1 MSQPTRSD
9 GRALL
14 RGPPIVGVAV
24 AALLMFVAWLIPA
37 AWNWDVHMRSWPPL
51 HAYWDPRV
59 GPGTIPAILIAV
71 LGVVYAARFAQTASW
86 RLLLLG
92 TYGGALAWLS
102 SLALVDG
109 NDGIGVILNTQYE
122 YLRTANTIHSWS
134 ALSTMLHEYVA
145 RIDADNPQH
154 WPTHIA
160 GHPPGAVLFFIALV
174 ALGLTSGLAAGW
186 AVIIVSSTTAVAVLQ
201 TLRVLGHE
209 EVARRAAPFLVLGP
223 AAIWMA
229 VSADA
234 VFGTV
239 AAWGTCCLAVAATR
253 STRWAT
259 AWWAVLAGL
268 LLGYCVLMSYGLAL
282 LAFLALAVLLIT
294 RRWSLIP
301 WVAGAGLAVMLA
313 FYAAGFAWWDGL
325 PALHVRQF
333 RGVAASRPQQ
343 YYLWGNL
350 AALAWSAG
358 PVMYAGLAMVVARR
372 WSSWREVLASRS
384 GALASTRVVA
394 LLSLAGVA
402 MVLGADVSGASRG
415 EVERIWLPFVPWLL
429 LGTALL
435 PPPWRRVGLVLQVS
449 IALLAQ
455 HFLHPDW

>member
-1 MSQPTRSD
+1 MPTRVD
-9 GRALL
+9 VRALV
-14 RGPPIVGVAV
+14 RGPAIIGLAVAV
-24 AALLMFVAWLIPA
+24 LLMLLAGLIPVVLS
-37 AWNWDVHMRSWPPL
+37 WDVHMRSWPPL
-51 HAYWDPRV
+51 HVYKDPRV
-59 GPGTIPAILIAV
+59 GPGTAPAVLIAV
-71 LGVVYAARFAQTASW
+71 LGVIYAARFAQTASW
-86 RLLLLG
+86 RMLLLG
-92 TYGGALAWLS
+92 SYGTALAWLA

-109 NDGIGVILNTQYE
+109 NSGIGVILNYKYE
-122 YLRTANTIHSWS
+122 YLNTARTIDSWS

-145 RIDADNPQH
+145 RIDADHPHN

-160 GHPPGAVLFFIALV
+160 GHPPGAVMFFIALV
-174 ALGLTSGLAAGW
+174 AIGLGSGLAAGW
-186 AVIIVSSTTAVAVLQ
+186 VVIIVSSTTAVAVLQ
-201 TLRVLGHE
+201 TLRVLDQE
-209 EVARRAAPFLVLGP
+209 DVARRAAPFLVLGP

-253 STRWAT
+253 STTRGT
-259 AWWAVLAGL
+259 ALWSVLAGL
-268 LLGYCVLMSYGLAL
+268 LLGYCVMMSYGLAL
-282 LAFLALAVLLIT
+282 LAVLAVAVLVIT
-294 RRWSLIP
+294 RRWSPLP
-301 WVAGAGLAVMLA
+301 WVAGAGVAVLLA
-313 FYAAGFAWWDGL
+313 FYVAGFAWWDGL

-358 PVMYAGLAMVVARR
+358 PVMYSGLAVVVGRR
-372 WSSWREVLASRS
+372 WSSWRELLAARS

-402 MVLGADVSGASRG
+402 MVFGADVSGASRG

-429 LGTALL
+429 VATALL
-435 PPPWRRVGLVLQVS
+435 PRPWRRVGLVLQVTV
-449 IALLAQ
+449 ALLAQ
-455 HFLHPDW
+455 HLLHPDW

>member
-1 MSQPTRSD
+1 MPTRVD
-9 GRALL
+9 VRALV
-14 RGPPIVGVAV
+14 RGPAIAGLAVAV
-24 AALLMFVAWLIPA
+24 VLMLLAGLIPA
-37 AWNWDVHMRSWPPL
+37 MFNWNVHMRSWPPL

-59 GPGTIPAILIAV
+59 GPGTAPAVLIAV
-71 LGVVYAARFAQTASW
+71 LGVIYAARFAQTASW
-86 RLLLLG
+86 RMLLLG
-92 TYGGALAWLS
+92 SYGTALAWLA

-109 NDGIGVILNTQYE
+109 NSGIGVILNYKYE
-122 YLRTANTIHSWS
+122 YLNTARMIDSWS

-145 RIDADNPQH
+145 RIDADHPHN

-160 GHPPGAVLFFIALV
+160 GHPPGAVMFFIALV
-174 ALGLTSGLAAGW
+174 AIGLGSGLAAGW
-186 AVIIVSSTTAVAVLQ
+186 VVIIVSSTTAVAVLQ
-201 TLRVLGHE
+201 TLRVLGQE
-209 EVARRAAPFLVLGP
+209 DVARRAAPFLVLGP

-253 STRWAT
+253 SATKAT
-259 AWWAVLAGL
+259 ALWSVLAGL
-268 LLGYCVLMSYGLAL
+268 LLGYCVMMSYGLAL
-282 LAFLALAVLLIT
+282 LAVLAVAVLVIT
-294 RRWSLIP
+294 RRWAPLA
-301 WVAGAGLAVMLA
+301 WVAGAGLAVLLA

-358 PVMYAGLAMVVARR
+358 PVMYSGLAVLVGRR
-372 WSSWREVLASRS
+372 CSSWREILAARS
-384 GALASTRVVA
+384 GALASTRVIA

-429 LGTALL
+429 VATALL
-435 PPPWRRVGLVLQVS
+435 PRPWRRVGLVLQVTV
-449 IALLAQ
+449 ALLAQ
-455 HFLHPDW
+455 HMLHSDW

>member
-1 MSQPTRSD
+1 M
-9 GRALL
+9 GL
-14 RGPPIVGVAV
+14 AV
-24 AALLMFVAWLIPA
+24 AALLMFLAWLIPA

-59 GPGTIPAILIAV
+59 GPGTIPALVIAV

-92 TYGGALAWLS
+92 TYGAALAWLS

-109 NDGIGVILNTQYE
+109 NDGIGVILNYKYE
-122 YLRTANTIHSWS
+122 YLNTARKIDSWS

-145 RIDADNPQH
+145 RIDADHPHN

-160 GHPPGAVLFFIALV
+160 GHPPGAVMFFIALV
-174 ALGLTSGLAAGW
+174 AVGLGSGLAAGW
-186 AVIIVSSTTAVAVLQ
+186 VVIIVSSTTAVAVLQ
-201 TLRVLGHE
+201 TLRVLGQE

-253 STRWAT
+253 STARAT
-259 AWWAVLAGL
+259 ASWSVLAGL
-268 LLGYCVLMSYGLAL
+268 LLGYCAMMSYGLGL
-282 LAFLALAVLLIT
+282 LAVLAVAVLVIT
-294 RRWSLIP
+294 RRWAPLP
-301 WVAGAGLAVMLA
+301 WVAGAGLAVLLT

-325 PALHVRQF
+325 PALHERQF

-358 PVMYAGLAMVVARR
+358 PVMFAGLAVVVARR
-372 WSSWREVLASRS
+372 WSSWRAVLTASA
-384 GALASTRVVA
+384 GPLVSTRVVA
-394 LLSLAGVA
+394 LLSLAGVV

-429 LGTALL
+429 VATALL
-435 PPPWRRVGLVLQVS
+435 PRPWRRVGLVLQVCV
-449 IALLAQ
+449 ALLAQ